1 MTINAATAPAVKSS
15 ALINMPIASAINII
29 GKSGMPKSNLLTST
43 PQAAWAK
50 PSRTYPK
57 PIVAIKSVSSL

>member
-1 MTINAATAPAVKSS
+1 
-15 ALINMPIASAINII
+15 MPIASAINII

-50 PSRTYPK
+50 PSSTYPR